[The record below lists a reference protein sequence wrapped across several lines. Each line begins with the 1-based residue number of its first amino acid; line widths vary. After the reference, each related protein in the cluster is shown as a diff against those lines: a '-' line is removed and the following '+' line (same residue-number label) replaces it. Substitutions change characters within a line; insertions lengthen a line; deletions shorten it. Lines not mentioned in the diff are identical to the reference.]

1 MLSLQRFVSGPHN
14 QLQINAAYLF
24 HRLKFIFT
32 CLHEKIKQPSQTYGT
47 VVGFLL
53 CARMLHPTCSST
65 KADTSFL
72 HRSYTVYHLSS
83 HLLVSVLVCAPQ
95 CSRTAP
101 PQCWIILR
109 AFLLDHSLR
118 GTATLILQ
126 AHKGE
131 YIIVFDL
138 HYILHLPN
146 QLVHMLRQ
154 NTKTTQTQRSTN
166 VTFNTV
172 DWTAR

>member
-24 HRLKFIFT
+24 HILKFIFT
-32 CLHEKIKQPSQTYGT
+32 CLHEKIKQPSQTKGK
-47 VVGFLL
+47 VVGFLH
-53 CARMLHPTCSST
+53 CARILHPTCSST

-109 AFLLDHSLR
+109 AFSLDHSSR
-118 GTATLILQ
+118 GTDSLIFH
-126 AHKGE
+126 A
-131 YIIVFDL
+131 YIGKFITVFDL
-138 HYILHLPN
+138 HSILHLPS
-146 QLVHMLRQ
+146 QLVLMLRQ
-154 NTKTTQTQRSTN
+154 NNKTTQTQRSF
-166 VTFNTV
+166 TFNTE